1 MKVIFELL
9 IDNTKIFR
17 KEFIS
22 FQSSLDS
29 IVHELSIDLY
39 DKDFVCKLGSTCEAR
54 IDYNGNKVQFFS
66 GYVTTLKRSY
76 SDSGTLTSIT
86 CESKCVDLVESSAL
100 LKRSFVRKTFID
112 LLKVILDPFG
122 IQLES
127 SISSNPVI
135 AKFNFQTN
143 ETAFEA
149 IERLCRF
156 YAVLPKQLPNGNLSI
171 ENSSEASTSVYNFY
185 IGQKGILSIDYTESS
200 SDINSEYIGLSQY
213 SGQGKAWTNSVVSTE
228 AKAYD
233 VSLSRYRPKLFIA
246 EGRLARKTLRERV
259 YWEAQVRNGRG
270 KSLQI
275 VSTIVFNNNSFWKL
289 GDLVT
294 FTDQQN
300 RHSLWILSELDL
312 SQGDQ
317 GTQTRLTF
325 VPPGTYSANP
335 SEQVSLTK

>member
-1 MKVIFELL
+1 MKAIFELL

-22 FQSSLDS
+22 FYSSLDS
-29 IVHELSIDLY
+29 IVHELSVDIY
-39 DKDFVCKLGSTCEAR
+39 DKDSVCQLGSTCEAR
-54 IDYNGNKVQFFS
+54 IDYKGSKVQFFS
-66 GYVTTLKRSY
+66 GYITTLKRSY

-100 LKRSFVRKTFID
+100 LKRSFVRKTFVD
-112 LLKVILDPFG
+112 LLKAILDPFG

-127 SISSNPVI
+127 SISNNPVI
-135 AKFNFQTN
+135 EKFNFQTN

-156 YAVLPKQLPNGNLSI
+156 YAVLPKQLPNGSIAI
-171 ENSSEASTSVYNFY
+171 ENSSESSVSVYNFY
-185 IGQKGILSIDYTESS
+185 IGQKGVLSIETTETS

-213 SGQGKAWTNSVVSTE
+213 SGQGKAWTDSVVSTE

-233 VSLSRYRPKLFIA
+233 VSLNRYRPRLFIA
-246 EGRLARKTLRERV
+246 EGRLTRKTLRERV
-259 YWEAQVRNGRG
+259 YWEAQVRSGRG

-275 VSTIVFNNNSFWKL
+275 VTTIIFNNISFWKL

-300 RHSLWILSELDL
+300 RSSLWVLSELDL

-317 GTQTRLTF
+317 GTQTRLTL